1 MVWPH
6 LVVPF
11 GAWNRE
17 AAAVSKEPAGNTDLW
32 RKVLLD
38 GLPRERRMRQMMGRI
53 PAAPRCRMCNAPF
66 HGVGGALVKLLV
78 NRRQSPT
85 NPVYC
90 DSCDRFA
97 HKHPGGAEV
106 EITMLFAD
114 VRGSTAL
121 AEKMSPTEFSRLM
134 NRFYAAA
141 AHAMVHTG
149 AWIDKLVGD
158 EIIGLYIP
166 SFSGPDHAGQA
177 LKCAQD
183 LLRATGHA
191 DHDGPWLPV
200 GVGVHTGSPFVGTV
214 GSEHVTAITAIG
226 DPMNTTARL
235 VSAAGVGE
243 ILVSEAAGRA
253 AHADTS
259 GLEARELQVRGRTD
273 PVHVHVMRVREP
285 A

>member
-1 MVWPH
+1 MP
-6 LVVPF
+6 
-11 GAWNRE
+11 
-17 AAAVSKEPAGNTDLW
+17 KETAGNTDLW
-32 RKVLLD
+32 RKVLLE
-38 GLPRERRMRQMMGRI
+38 GLPRERRMRQVMGRM
-53 PAAPRCRMCNAPF
+53 PAAPRCRMCNVPF
-66 HGVGGALVKLLV
+66 HGVGGTLVRLLV

-90 DSCDRFA
+90 DSCDNFGR
-97 HKHPGGAEV
+97 KHPGGAEV

-114 VRGSTAL
+114 VRGSTTL
-121 AEKMSPTEFSRLM
+121 AEGMSPTEFSRLM

-177 LKCAQD
+177 LQCAQD

-191 DHDGPWLPV
+191 DRNGPWLPV
-200 GVGVHTGSPFVGTV
+200 GVGVHTGSPFIGTV
-214 GSEHVTAITAIG
+214 GSAHVTSITAIG

-235 VSAAGVGE
+235 ASAAGVGE
-243 ILVSEAAGRA
+243 ILVSEAASKA
-253 AHADTS
+253 AHADTR
-259 GLEARELQVRGRTD
+259 GLEARELRVKGKAD
-273 PVHVHVMRVREP
+273 PVSVHVLGVREP
-285 A
+285 PKVQHPDPA